1 MSADYRNLIISRENL
16 DIVSDVYF
24 AKYGRYCIHDA
35 YHAEYNGVN
44 IYMVYST
51 SFDYLDIVDCDDDFK
66 FNRNLAL
73 LSQSDCGSTIDLK
86 YFTTLDGKV
95 HCSDISISD
104 DFVYGDDCPEADK
117 EFYDTL
123 KLIFD
128 TMKIESDIETIK
140 QIGKVYVGFK
150 FNPPEDLLNSKLIQF
165 KKIN

>member
-1 MSADYRNLIISRENL
+1 MSADYRNLIISKENL
-16 DIVSDVYF
+16 DIASDVYF
-24 AKYGRYCIHDA
+24 AKYGRNYIHDA

-51 SFDYLDIVDCDDDFK
+51 TFDYLDVVDCDDDFE
-66 FNRNLAL
+66 FNRNLVL

-86 YFTTLDGKV
+86 YFTTSDRKV
-95 HCSDISISD
+95 HFSDISISD
-104 DFVYGDDCPEADK
+104 DFVYGNNCEEADK

-128 TMKIESDIETIK
+128 SMKVESDIETIK
-140 QIGKVYVGFK
+140 QIGKVYIGFK
-150 FNPPEDLLNSKLIQF
+150 FNPSEDLLNSELIQF